1 MDSLNTQINTSEV
14 RISKLNDKYGKIAQ
28 NTKLKVKDIGN
39 LNERLSNIND
49 RMTKS
54 NKYISRR
61 DKTSCLS

>member
-39 LNERLSNIND
+39 LNDRLSNIND

-61 DKTSCLS
+61 DKTCLS